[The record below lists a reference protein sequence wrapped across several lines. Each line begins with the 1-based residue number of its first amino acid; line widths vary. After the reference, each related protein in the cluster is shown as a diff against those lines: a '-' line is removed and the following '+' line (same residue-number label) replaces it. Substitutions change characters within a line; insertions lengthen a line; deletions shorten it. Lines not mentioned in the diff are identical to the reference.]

1 MEGNEIK
8 EASAQAQANTDFP
21 IIVIGASSGGF
32 DALKELVSK
41 LPPDLN
47 AAIFIVWHMA
57 PGTESVLPN
66 VLNRYNSI
74 QASNGH
80 DKEPIVARRIYVAPP
95 DKHML
100 IEKGRIRITHGP
112 KENRFRPA
120 VDPLFRSAALNYG
133 NRVIGVILSGAL
145 DDGTVGLWT
154 IKHFGGT
161 TVVQDPEEAEVRGMP
176 ESALRE
182 VEVDH
187 CVTISAMVEVLA
199 SWKQKE
205 TLNDKVVVGDH
216 FAERNETKLASQ
228 YFNKAKE
235 AAERAAILRLA
246 VFGNEELSEQK
257 FREQTKA
264 KKKHNYP

>member
-1 MEGNEIK
+1 MEGEEIK

-21 IIVIGASSGGF
+21 IVVIGASSGGF

-41 LPPDLN
+41 LPANLN

-74 QASNGH
+74 QASNGY

-95 DKHML
+95 DNHML
-100 IEKGRIRITHGP
+100 IEKGRVRITRGP

-120 VDPLFRSAALNYG
+120 VDPLFRSAAFNYG
-133 NRVIGVILSGAL
+133 NRVIGIILSGAL
-145 DDGTVGLWT
+145 DDGTAGLWT

-161 TVVQDPEEAEVRGMP
+161 TVVQDPKEAEVRGMP

-187 CVTISAMVEVLA
+187 CVTISGMVDVLA
-199 SWKQKE
+199 SKPKE
-205 TLNDKVVVGDH
+205 TLNEG
-216 FAERNETKLASQ
+216 
-228 YFNKAKE
+228 
-235 AAERAAILRLA
+235 
-246 VFGNEELSEQK
+246 
-257 FREQTKA
+257 
-264 KKKHNYP
+264 